1 MATTDTQKQGVSTWL
16 VALLALAMFINYAD
30 RGSLAVAAPVLSHDL
45 AIGPRSLGILLSS
58 FFWTYALVQPL
69 SGAVVQRWP
78 VRWVLPAGLLAWSV
92 ATMACGA
99 ATGFGSLLMLRM
111 AIGMGE
117 SVIFPAN
124 ARILAE
130 HAAEHQRGRAN
141 AAISIG
147 LFLGP
152 VAGTLVGGLLLA
164 RFGWRPV
171 FWVIGS
177 ASVLWLPLWFLTRLP
192 GDKTPRAA
200 PLPVPG
206 WGEILSHR
214 ALWGIAIGQFCY
226 AYPTYLLLTWLPT
239 FLVSSEHYSLQRMAV
254 VGAAIAVGQAFG
266 SGFSGIMSDRWIAKG
281 HDASAVRKLFLVGGM
296 ACTGLTFV
304 GATLAP
310 HETVVMWLAA
320 TAVFCGMIS
329 PLNFGAGQTL
339 AGPAAA
345 GRWMGMQNLIGNMS
359 GIAAPLVTGIV
370 VAQTGSFRIAFLI
383 PAVLAVIGLIAYGP
397 LTGPIRRVA
406 WRTAAC

>member
-1 MATTDTQKQGVSTWL
+1 MATTDTQKPGVSVWL

-30 RGSLAVAAPVLSHDL
+30 RGSLAIVAPVLSHDL
-45 AIGPRSLGILLSS
+45 AIGPKYLGILLSS

-78 VRWVLPAGLLAWSV
+78 VRWVLPAGLLLWSA
-92 ATMACGA
+92 ATMLCGA
-99 ATGFGSLLMLRM
+99 ASGFVGLLMLRM
-111 AIGMGE
+111 AIGVGE

-130 HAAEHQRGRAN
+130 HAPEHQRGRAN

-152 VAGTLVGGLLLA
+152 VAGSLVGGLVLA
-164 RFGWRPV
+164 RYGWRPA

-177 ASVLWLPLWFLTRLP
+177 ASVLWLPLWFMTRMP
-192 GDKTPRAA
+192 GDGKPLVAPPPPPRF
-200 PLPVPG
+200 
-206 WGEILSHR
+206 GEILAQR
-214 ALWGIAIGQFCY
+214 GLWGIAIGQFCY

-239 FLVSSEHYSLQRMAV
+239 FLVTSEHYSLPRMAV
-254 VGAAIAVGQAFG
+254 VNGAIAVGQAFG
-266 SGFSGIMSDRWIAKG
+266 SGFSGIVSDRMIAAG
-281 HDASAVRKLFLVGGM
+281 RDASVVRKRFLLGGM
-296 ACTGLTFV
+296 LCTGLTFV

-310 HETVVMWLAA
+310 HETVVWWLAA
-320 TAVFCGMIS
+320 TAVFCGVIS

-345 GRWMGMQNLIGNMS
+345 GRWLGMQNLIGNMS
-359 GIAAPLVTGIV
+359 GIAAPMVTGIV
-370 VAQTGSFRIAFLI
+370 VQETGSFRIAFLI

-406 WRTAAC
+406 WRTAP